1 MKEKM
6 NNKIKKIK
14 LKWKNII
21 LILIFLILFIT
32 LNISIYNIIKW
43 KLDSN
48 KTNEEINTIQEN
60 TNIEE
65 VQDNKGTEIIKQ
77 AEKIPKENP
86 YWDYIKMN
94 MIDVNFDNLKKI
106 NSDVVGWIKVNGT
119 NINYPFVQS
128 KDNKYYLTHSFNKS
142 YNNAGWV
149 FLDYRNNNI
158 NNRNTIIYAH
168 GRTDKTMFGTLR
180 KVLNNGW
187 INNTNNYV
195 IKISTEKENNLWQ
208 IFSIYHIPTTNDYLQ
223 TEFKDEREYQ
233 RFLNILKN
241 RSNHNFNTSITSN
254 DTILTL
260 STCYNDSEKMVVHA
274 KLIKK
279 TKKIL
284 KALDLSAF

>member
-1 MKEKM
+1 M
-6 NNKIKKIK
+6 NNKIK

-60 TNIEE
+60 ANIEE
-65 VQDNKGTEIIKQ
+65 VKDNKGTEIIKQ
-77 AEKIPKENP
+77 AKKIPKENP

-106 NSDVVGWIKVNGT
+106 NNDVVGWIKVNGT

-128 KDNKYYLTHSFNKS
+128 KDNKYYLTHSFSKS

-195 IKISTEKENNLWQ
+195 IKISTEKENSLWQ

-260 STCYNDSEKMVVHA
+260 STCYNDSEKMVVNA

-279 TKKIL
+279 QKKY
-284 KALDLSAF
+284 

>member
-65 VQDNKGTEIIKQ
+65 VKDNKGTEIIKQ
-77 AEKIPKENP
+77 AKKIPKENP

-142 YNNAGWV
+142 YNNAGWA

-195 IKISTEKENNLWQ
+195 IKISTEKENSLWQ

-279 TKKIL
+279 QKKY
-284 KALDLSAF
+284 

>member
-6 NNKIKKIK
+6 NNKIK

-32 LNISIYNIIKW
+32 LNISIYNIIKC

-77 AEKIPKENP
+77 AEKIPKGNP

-106 NSDVVGWIKVNGT
+106 NSDVVGWIKINGT

-128 KDNKYYLTHSFNKS
+128 KDNKYYLTHSFSKS
-142 YNNAGWV
+142 YNNAGLV

-195 IKISTEKENNLWQ
+195 IKISTEKENSLWQ

-260 STCYNDSEKMVVHA
+260 STCYNDSEKMVVNA

-279 TKKIL
+279 QKNTK
-284 KALDLSAF
+284 ST

>member
-1 MKEKM
+1 M
-6 NNKIKKIK
+6 NNKIK

-195 IKISTEKENNLWQ
+195 IKISTEKENSLWQ

-279 TKKIL
+279 QKKY
-284 KALDLSAF
+284 

>member
-48 KTNEEINTIQEN
+48 KANEEINTIQEN

-65 VQDNKGTEIIKQ
+65 VKDNKGTEIIKQ

-94 MIDVNFDNLKKI
+94 MIDVNFDNLKMI

-195 IKISTEKENNLWQ
+195 IKISAEKENSLWQ

-279 TKKIL
+279 QKKY
-284 KALDLSAF
+284 

>member
-14 LKWKNII
+14 LTWKNII

-32 LNISIYNIIKW
+32 FNISIYNIIKW

-65 VQDNKGTEIIKQ
+65 VKDNKGTEIIKQ
-77 AEKIPKENP
+77 AEKISKENP

-195 IKISTEKENNLWQ
+195 IKISTEKENSLWQ

-279 TKKIL
+279 QKKY
-284 KALDLSAF
+284 

>member
-21 LILIFLILFIT
+21 LILIFLIPFIT

-65 VQDNKGTEIIKQ
+65 VKDNKGTEIIKQ

-195 IKISTEKENNLWQ
+195 IKISTEKENSLWQ

-279 TKKIL
+279 QKKY
-284 KALDLSAF
+284 

>member
-65 VQDNKGTEIIKQ
+65 VKDNKGTEIIKQ
-77 AEKIPKENP
+77 AEKISKENP

-195 IKISTEKENNLWQ
+195 IKISTEKENSLWQ

-279 TKKIL
+279 QKKY
-284 KALDLSAF
+284 

>member
-1 MKEKM
+1 M
-6 NNKIKKIK
+6 NNKIK

-65 VQDNKGTEIIKQ
+65 VKDNKGTEIIKQ

-128 KDNKYYLTHSFNKS
+128 KDNKYYLTHSFSKS

-195 IKISTEKENNLWQ
+195 IKISTEKENSLWQ

-223 TEFKDEREYQ
+223 TEFKDKREYQ

-260 STCYNDSEKMVVHA
+260 STCYNDSEKMVVNA
-274 KLIKK
+274 KIIKK
-279 TKKIL
+279 QKKY
-284 KALDLSAF
+284 

>member
-65 VQDNKGTEIIKQ
+65 VKDNKGTEIIKQ
-77 AEKIPKENP
+77 AKKIPKENP

-106 NSDVVGWIKVNGT
+106 NSAVVGWIKVNGT

-168 GRTDKTMFGTLR
+168 GKADKTMFGTLR

-195 IKISTEKENNLWQ
+195 IKISTEKENSLWQ

-279 TKKIL
+279 QKKY
-284 KALDLSAF
+284 

>member
-6 NNKIKKIK
+6 NNKIK

-60 TNIEE
+60 ANIEE

-77 AEKIPKENP
+77 AKKIPKENP

-128 KDNKYYLTHSFNKS
+128 KDNKYYLTHSFSKS

-195 IKISTEKENNLWQ
+195 IKISTEKENSLWQ

-223 TEFKDEREYQ
+223 TEFKDKREYQ

-279 TKKIL
+279 QKKY
-284 KALDLSAF
+284 

>member
-6 NNKIKKIK
+6 NNKIK
-14 LKWKNII
+14 LKWKNVI

-60 TNIEE
+60 ANIEE

-77 AEKIPKENP
+77 AKKIPKENP

-195 IKISTEKENNLWQ
+195 IKISTEKENSLWQ

-223 TEFKDEREYQ
+223 TEFKDKREYQ

-279 TKKIL
+279 QKKY
-284 KALDLSAF
+284 

>member
-6 NNKIKKIK
+6 NNKIK

-21 LILIFLILFIT
+21 LILMFLILFIT

-60 TNIEE
+60 ANIEE

-77 AEKIPKENP
+77 AKKIPKENP

-195 IKISTEKENNLWQ
+195 IKISTEKENSLWQ

-223 TEFKDEREYQ
+223 TEFKDKREYQ

-254 DTILTL
+254 NTILTL

-279 TKKIL
+279 QKKY
-284 KALDLSAF
+284 

>member
-6 NNKIKKIK
+6 NNKIK

-32 LNISIYNIIKW
+32 LNISIYNIIKC

-77 AEKIPKENP
+77 AKKIPKENP
-86 YWDYIKMN
+86 YCDYIKMN

-128 KDNKYYLTHSFNKS
+128 KDNKYYLTHSFSKS
-142 YNNAGWV
+142 YNNAGLV

-195 IKISTEKENNLWQ
+195 IKISTEKENSLWQ

-279 TKKIL
+279 QKKY
-284 KALDLSAF
+284 

>member
-14 LKWKNII
+14 LTWKNII

-65 VQDNKGTEIIKQ
+65 VKDNKGTEIIKQ
-77 AEKIPKENP
+77 AKKIPKENP

-195 IKISTEKENNLWQ
+195 IKISTEKENSLWQ

-279 TKKIL
+279 QKKIL

>member
-1 MKEKM
+1 M
-6 NNKIKKIK
+6 NNKIK

-21 LILIFLILFIT
+21 LILMFLILFIT

-60 TNIEE
+60 ANIEE

-77 AEKIPKENP
+77 AKKIPKENP

-195 IKISTEKENNLWQ
+195 IKISREKENSLWQ

-223 TEFKDEREYQ
+223 TEFKDKREYQ

-279 TKKIL
+279 QKKY
-284 KALDLSAF
+284 

>member
-6 NNKIKKIK
+6 NNKIK

-32 LNISIYNIIKW
+32 FNISIYNIIKW

-65 VQDNKGTEIIKQ
+65 VKDNKGTEIIKQ
-77 AEKIPKENP
+77 AKKIPKENP

-195 IKISTEKENNLWQ
+195 IKISTEKENSLWQ

-223 TEFKDEREYQ
+223 TEFKDKREYQ

-260 STCYNDSEKMVVHA
+260 STCYNDSEKMVVNA

-279 TKKIL
+279 QKNTK
-284 KALDLSAF
+284 ST

>member
-6 NNKIKKIK
+6 NNKIK

-21 LILIFLILFIT
+21 LILMFLILFIT

-65 VQDNKGTEIIKQ
+65 VKDNKGTEIIKQ
-77 AEKIPKENP
+77 AKKIPKENP

-128 KDNKYYLTHSFNKS
+128 KDNKYYLTHSFSKS
-142 YNNAGWV
+142 YNNAGLV

-195 IKISTEKENNLWQ
+195 IKISTEKENSLWQ

-279 TKKIL
+279 QKKY
-284 KALDLSAF
+284 

>member
-14 LKWKNII
+14 LTWKNII

-65 VQDNKGTEIIKQ
+65 VKDNKGTEIIKQ
-77 AEKIPKENP
+77 AEKISKENP

-119 NINYPFVQS
+119 YINYPFVQS

-168 GRTDKTMFGTLR
+168 GKTDKTMFGTLR

-195 IKISTEKENNLWQ
+195 IKISTEKENSLWQ

-279 TKKIL
+279 QKKY
-284 KALDLSAF
+284 

>member
-14 LKWKNII
+14 LTWKNII

-65 VQDNKGTEIIKQ
+65 VKDNKGTEIIKQ
-77 AEKIPKENP
+77 AEKISKENP

-168 GRTDKTMFGTLR
+168 GKTDKTMFGTLR

-187 INNTNNYV
+187 INNANNYV
-195 IKISTEKENNLWQ
+195 IKISTEKENSLWQ

-279 TKKIL
+279 QKKY
-284 KALDLSAF
+284 

>member
-6 NNKIKKIK
+6 NNKIK

-60 TNIEE
+60 ANIEE

-106 NSDVVGWIKVNGT
+106 NSDVVGWIKINGT

-128 KDNKYYLTHSFNKS
+128 KDNKYYLTHSFSKS
-142 YNNAGWV
+142 YNNAGLV

-195 IKISTEKENNLWQ
+195 IKISTEKENSLWQ

-254 DTILTL
+254 NTILTL

-279 TKKIL
+279 QKKY
-284 KALDLSAF
+284 

>member
-14 LKWKNII
+14 LTWKNII

-65 VQDNKGTEIIKQ
+65 VKDNKGTEIIKQ
-77 AEKIPKENP
+77 AEKISKENP

-119 NINYPFVQS
+119 YINYPFVQS

-168 GRTDKTMFGTLR
+168 GKTDKTMFGTLR

-195 IKISTEKENNLWQ
+195 IKISTEKENILWQ

-279 TKKIL
+279 QKKY
-284 KALDLSAF
+284 

>member
-6 NNKIKKIK
+6 NNKIK

-21 LILIFLILFIT
+21 LILMVLILFIT

-60 TNIEE
+60 ANIEE

-77 AEKIPKENP
+77 AKKIPKENP

-94 MIDVNFDNLKKI
+94 MINVNFDNLKKI

-128 KDNKYYLTHSFNKS
+128 KDNKYYLTHSFSKS

-195 IKISTEKENNLWQ
+195 IKISTEKENSLWQ

-223 TEFKDEREYQ
+223 TEFKDKREYQ

-279 TKKIL
+279 QKKY
-284 KALDLSAF
+284 

>member
-6 NNKIKKIK
+6 NNKIK

-60 TNIEE
+60 ANIEE
-65 VQDNKGTEIIKQ
+65 VKDNKGTEIIKQ
-77 AEKIPKENP
+77 AKKIPKENP

-128 KDNKYYLTHSFNKS
+128 KDNKYYLTHSFSKS
-142 YNNAGWV
+142 YNNAGLV

-195 IKISTEKENNLWQ
+195 IKISTEKENSLWQ

-279 TKKIL
+279 QKNTK
-284 KALDLSAF
+284 ST

>member
-6 NNKIKKIK
+6 NNKIK

-60 TNIEE
+60 ANIEE

-77 AEKIPKENP
+77 AKKIPKENP

-106 NSDVVGWIKVNGT
+106 NSDVVGWIKINGT

-195 IKISTEKENNLWQ
+195 IKISTEKENSLWQ

-223 TEFKDEREYQ
+223 TEFKDKREYQ

-279 TKKIL
+279 QKNTK
-284 KALDLSAF
+284 ST

>member
-6 NNKIKKIK
+6 NNKIK

-48 KTNEEINTIQEN
+48 KTNEEINIIQEN
-60 TNIEE
+60 ANIEE

-77 AEKIPKENP
+77 AKKIPKENP

-106 NSDVVGWIKVNGT
+106 NSDVVGWIKINGT

-195 IKISTEKENNLWQ
+195 IKISTEKENSLWQ

-279 TKKIL
+279 QKKY
-284 KALDLSAF
+284 

>member
-6 NNKIKKIK
+6 NNKIK

-65 VQDNKGTEIIKQ
+65 VKDNKGTEIIKQ
-77 AEKIPKENP
+77 AKKIPKENP

-128 KDNKYYLTHSFNKS
+128 KDNKYYLTHSFDKS

-195 IKISTEKENNLWQ
+195 IKISTEKENSLWQ

-279 TKKIL
+279 QKKY
-284 KALDLSAF
+284 

>member
-43 KLDSN
+43 KLDSK

-94 MIDVNFDNLKKI
+94 MIDINFDNLKKI

-195 IKISTEKENNLWQ
+195 IKISTEKENSLWQ

-279 TKKIL
+279 QKKY
-284 KALDLSAF
+284 

>member
-60 TNIEE
+60 TSIEE
-65 VQDNKGTEIIKQ
+65 VKDNKGTEIIKQ

-187 INNTNNYV
+187 ISNTNNYV
-195 IKISTEKENNLWQ
+195 IKISTEKENSLWQ

-279 TKKIL
+279 QKKY
-284 KALDLSAF
+284 

>member
-6 NNKIKKIK
+6 NNKIK

-65 VQDNKGTEIIKQ
+65 VKDNKGTEIIKQ
-77 AEKIPKENP
+77 AKKIPKENP

-128 KDNKYYLTHSFNKS
+128 KDNKYYLTHSFSKS

-195 IKISTEKENNLWQ
+195 IKISTEKENSLWQ

-279 TKKIL
+279 QKKY
-284 KALDLSAF
+284 

>member
-1 MKEKM
+1 M
-6 NNKIKKIK
+6 NNKIK

-60 TNIEE
+60 ANIEE

-77 AEKIPKENP
+77 AKKIPKENP

-128 KDNKYYLTHSFNKS
+128 KDNKYYLTHSFSKS
-142 YNNAGWV
+142 YNNAGLV

-195 IKISTEKENNLWQ
+195 IKISTEKENSLWQ

-279 TKKIL
+279 QKKY
-284 KALDLSAF
+284 

>member
-65 VQDNKGTEIIKQ
+65 VKDNKGTEIIKQ
-77 AEKIPKENP
+77 AKKIPKENP

-195 IKISTEKENNLWQ
+195 IKISTEKENSLWQ

-233 RFLNILKN
+233 WFLNILKN

-279 TKKIL
+279 QKKY
-284 KALDLSAF
+284 

>member
-1 MKEKM
+1 M
-6 NNKIKKIK
+6 NNKIK

-21 LILIFLILFIT
+21 LISMFLILFIT

-65 VQDNKGTEIIKQ
+65 VKDNKGTEIIKQ
-77 AEKIPKENP
+77 AKKIPKENP

-195 IKISTEKENNLWQ
+195 IKISTEKENSLWQ

-279 TKKIL
+279 QKKY
-284 KALDLSAF
+284 

>member
-6 NNKIKKIK
+6 NNKIK

-43 KLDSN
+43 KLDSK

-128 KDNKYYLTHSFNKS
+128 KDNKYYLTHSFDKS

-195 IKISTEKENNLWQ
+195 IKISTEKENSLWQ

-279 TKKIL
+279 QKKY
-284 KALDLSAF
+284 

>member
-6 NNKIKKIK
+6 NNKIK

-65 VQDNKGTEIIKQ
+65 VKDNKGTEIIKQ

-195 IKISTEKENNLWQ
+195 IKISTEKENSLWQ

-279 TKKIL
+279 QKKY
-284 KALDLSAF
+284 

>member
-65 VQDNKGTEIIKQ
+65 AQDNKGTEIIKQ

-195 IKISTEKENNLWQ
+195 IKISTEKENSLWQ

-279 TKKIL
+279 QKKY
-284 KALDLSAF
+284 

>member
-65 VQDNKGTEIIKQ
+65 VKDNKGTEIIKQ
-77 AEKIPKENP
+77 AKKIPKENP

-195 IKISTEKENNLWQ
+195 IKISTEKENSLWQ

-260 STCYNDSEKMVVHA
+260 STCYNDSKKMVVHA

-279 TKKIL
+279 QKNTK
-284 KALDLSAF
+284 ST

>member
-1 MKEKM
+1 M
-6 NNKIKKIK
+6 NNKIK
-14 LKWKNII
+14 LKWKNVI

-60 TNIEE
+60 ANIEE

-128 KDNKYYLTHSFNKS
+128 KDNKYYLTHSFSKS
-142 YNNAGWV
+142 YNNAGLV

-195 IKISTEKENNLWQ
+195 IKISTEKENSLWQ

-260 STCYNDSEKMVVHA
+260 STCYNDSEKMVVNA

-279 TKKIL
+279 QKKY
-284 KALDLSAF
+284 

>member
-6 NNKIKKIK
+6 NNKIK

-60 TNIEE
+60 ANIEE
-65 VQDNKGTEIIKQ
+65 VKDNKGTEIIKQ
-77 AEKIPKENP
+77 AKKIPKENP

-195 IKISTEKENNLWQ
+195 IKISTEKENSLWQ

-279 TKKIL
+279 QKKY
-284 KALDLSAF
+284 